1 MTCIALYRY
10 RGSRGLSSAG
20 RLDRYGAVSAH
31 EYVGC
36 GMWGH
41 LFFGKINCMYGSTH
55 QPAIPLIYHFTFRR
69 LVFSPFK
76 YPAILPFHHPA
87 MSRFHRRT
95 ILTVARSHL
104 SAVLPPTTTIPP
116 FRHFIIP
123 PLASTSVFNHSAI
136 RPHRHFTSLTF
147 RQFLTSLF

>member
-1 MTCIALYRY
+1 MDYLCFVWIATERSQLMNMLDVVCGVTCFLA
-10 RGSRGLSSAG
+10 
-20 RLDRYGAVSAH
+20 
-31 EYVGC
+31 
-36 GMWGH
+36 
-41 LFFGKINCMYGSTH
+41 KINCMYGSTH
-55 QPAIPLIYHFTFRR
+55 QPAIPLIYHFAFRR

-104 SAVLPPTTTIPP
+104 SAVLPRTTTIPP